1 VETTIQKQNRETK
14 MTDKYEPKSIEKKWQ
29 ERWEADGLYRTD
41 MSDVERKFYFLTMLP
56 YTSGDLHVGHWYAMG
71 LSDAAARYKRMRGKN
86 VFFPIGFDAFGLP
99 AENAAIKQ
107 GIHPYEWTY
116 RNIEHMRGQLRTMG
130 AMFDWSSEA
139 ISCDPEYYKWN
150 QWFFLKF
157 YEKGLAYRA
166 KAPANWCPS
175 CQTVLANEQVLP
187 NGTCER
193 CGSAVTHRDLE
204 QWFFKITD
212 YADELLDFS
221 QMDWPEQITTMQ
233 HNWIGRSE
241 GLEVAFGLDIDS
253 VDEKEIRV
261 FTTRPDTIFGVTSMV
276 LAPEHPLVAKIT
288 TPDRRA
294 EVEAYVEQARAQ
306 TEIERLSTEREK
318 TGVFTGAYCTNLLS
332 EGKVPIW
339 IADYAL
345 LWYGTGAVMGVPA
358 HDERDFAFAKKYGF
372 DIPIVIAP
380 TGWDGSPLE
389 EAYTEPGTMVNSGKF
404 DGVPNEEGKQAIM
417 DYVEAQGWG
426 KRTITYR
433 LRDWLISRQRY
444 WGTPIPMIH
453 CPKCGI
459 VPVPEEDLPVVLPED
474 AEFRPTGESP
484 LALHEG
490 FVNVDCPKCGEG
502 AKRETDTMDT
512 FMDSNWYFIRYLSP
526 DRDDVA
532 VDPKL
537 AQDWLPVDQY
547 TGGAEHAVM
556 HLLYSRFFWKVI
568 RDLGIVDGPEPYR
581 KLFNQGQILGP
592 DGQRMSKSRGNV
604 VAPDEQVA
612 QFGADT
618 FRCYL
623 MFIGPWNEGGPFGT
637 QGISGIS
644 RWLNRVWTA
653 TVDAPD
659 FAESAESSTSLRHL
673 THKTIKRA
681 SEDIDRFAFNTQIA
695 AMMEMT
701 NGLYQAREAGSVD
714 PDAWNEAIEA
724 ILLMMAPLAPHIA
737 EELWERTGHAYSIH
751 QQLWPE
757 YDDTLAAEE
766 EVTLVVQVNGKVRDR
781 IKVPADIAEDAAKEL
796 ALNSDAV
803 KKHLNGKQPR
813 RVIYVPGRLVNIVV

>member
-1 VETTIQKQNRETK
+1 MMIERYQPQ
-14 MTDKYEPKSIEKKWQ
+14 SIEQKWQ
-29 ERWEADGLYRTD
+29 QKWEADGLYRTD
-41 MSDVERKFYFLTMLP
+41 LSDTKRKFYFLTMLP
-56 YTSGDLHVGHWYAMG
+56 YTSGDLHVGHWYPMG
-71 LSDAAARYKRMRGKN
+71 ISDAAARYKRMRGMN

-99 AENAAIKQ
+99 AENAAIKS
-107 GIHPYEWTY
+107 GIHPHEWSY
-116 RNIEHMRGQLRTMG
+116 RNIERMRGQLRTMG
-130 AMFDWSSEA
+130 AMFDWEHEA
-139 ISCDPEYYKWN
+139 VTCDPEFYKWN

-166 KAPANWCPS
+166 MAPANWCPS

-193 CGSAVTHRDLE
+193 CGTPVIQRDLE
-204 QWFFKITD
+204 QWFFRIRA

-241 GLEVAFGLDIDS
+241 GLEVAFALDIEG
-253 VDEKEIRV
+253 VEEKEIRV

-276 LAPEHPLVAKIT
+276 LAPEHPLVPKIT
-288 TPDRRA
+288 TADRRA
-294 EVEAYVEQARAQ
+294 EVEAYIDQARHQ

-318 TGVFTGAYCTNLLS
+318 TGVFTGAYCTNLLNRQT
-332 EGKVPIW
+332 VPIW

-345 LWYGTGAVMGVPA
+345 VWYGTGAVMGVPA

-372 DIPIVIAP
+372 DIPVVIAP
-380 TGWDGSPLE
+380 PGWHGSPLE
-389 EAYTEPGTMVNSGKF
+389 EASVGPGTMVNSGEF
-404 DGVPNEEGKQAIM
+404 DGLPNEEGKQRIM
-417 DYVEAQGWG
+417 DYVESRGWG

-433 LRDWLISRQRY
+433 IRDWLISRQRY

-453 CPKCGI
+453 CPKDGV
-459 VPVPEEDLPVVLPED
+459 VPVPEEQLPVVLPPD
-474 AEFRPTGESP
+474 AEFKPTGESP

-490 FVNVDCPKCGEG
+490 FVNVACPKCGEP

-526 DRDDVA
+526 QYDDGP
-532 VDPKL
+532 VDPGL
-537 AQDWLPVDQY
+537 AEKWLPVDQY

-568 RDLGIVDGPEPYR
+568 RDLGIVKGPEPYH

-604 VAPDEQVA
+604 VAPDQQVA
-612 QFGADT
+612 QCGADA

-637 QGISGIS
+637 QGIAGIE
-644 RWLNRVWTA
+644 RWLNRVWNA
-653 TVDAPD
+653 ALESPE
-659 FAESAESSTSLRHL
+659 FAENAESAAALRHL
-673 THKTIKRA
+673 THKTIKKA
-681 SEDIDRFAFNTQIA
+681 TEDIDRFAFNTMIA
-695 AMMEMT
+695 ALMEMT
-701 NGLYQAREAGSVD
+701 NGLYHARDAGDVD
-714 PDAWNEAIEA
+714 PDAWNEAIESL
-724 ILLMMAPLAPHIA
+724 LLMVAPLAPHIG
-737 EELWERTGHAYSIH
+737 EELWERTGRAYSVH
-751 QQLWPE
+751 QQSWPP
-757 YDDTLAAEE
+757 YDEALAAEG

-781 IKVPADIAEDAAKEL
+781 IRVPADIAEEAAKEL
-796 ALNSDAV
+796 ALGSEAV
-803 KKHLNGKQPR
+803 KKHLDGKQPR
-813 RVIYVPGRLVNIVV
+813 RVIYVPGRLVNIVM

>member
-1 VETTIQKQNRETK
+1 

-107 GIHPYEWTY
+107 GIHPHEWTY

-157 YEKGLAYRA
+157 YERGLAYRT

-193 CGSAVTHRDLE
+193 CGTAVTHRDLE
-204 QWFFKITD
+204 QWFFRITD

-241 GLEVAFGLDIDS
+241 GLELAFGLDIDG

-276 LAPEHPLVAKIT
+276 LAPEHPLVEKIT
-288 TPDRRA
+288 TPDRKA
-294 EVEAYVEQARAQ
+294 DVEAYVEQARAQ

-318 TGVFTGAYCTNLLS
+318 TGVFTGAYCANLLKG
-332 EGKVPIW
+332 EDVPIW

-372 DIPIVIAP
+372 DIPVVIAP
-380 TGWDGSPLE
+380 PDWDGSRLE

-404 DGVPNEEGKQAIM
+404 DGLPNEEGKQAIT

-426 KRTITYR
+426 KRTVTYR

-453 CPKCGI
+453 CPKCGV
-459 VPVPEEDLPVVLPED
+459 VPVPEEDLPVVLPHD
-474 AEFRPTGESP
+474 AEFKPTGESP

-490 FVNVDCPKCGEG
+490 FVNVECPKCGER
-502 AKRETDTMDT
+502 ARRETDTMDT

-537 AQDWLPVDQY
+537 AKDWLPVDQY

-568 RDLGIVDGPEPYR
+568 RDLGIVEGPEPYR

-653 TVDAPD
+653 TVEAPE
-659 FAESAESSTSLRHL
+659 FAENAESASALRHL

-681 SEDIDRFAFNTQIA
+681 SEDIDEFAFNTQIA
-695 AMMEMT
+695 GMMEMT
-701 NGLYQAREAGSVD
+701 NGLYQARDAGPVD

-724 ILLMMAPLAPHIA
+724 MLLMMAPLAPHIA
-737 EELWERTGHAYSIH
+737 EELWERSGHAHSIH
-751 QQLWPE
+751 QQPWPE
-757 YDDTLAAEE
+757 YDEALAAED

-781 IKVPADIAEDAAKEL
+781 IQVPAGITEESAKEL
-796 ALNSDAV
+796 ALSSAAV
-803 KKHLNGKQPR
+803 KKHFDGKQPR